1 MTINVTWIYYIYIF
15 NYSYFKYNNHIC
27 LAINSNETGRVRE
40 QKSEI
45 QDNDVD
51 YDYLP
56 PPHTHTPTL
65 PLSLPSSPLMGG
77 ALRSSSPLP
86 IRSVALSTRDFRQ
99 LLRRNEMICPGAAAK
114 CWMDTYSW
122 DGYRSQS

>member
-1 MTINVTWIYYIYIF
+1 MR
-15 NYSYFKYNNHIC
+15 
-27 LAINSNETGRVRE
+27 LAVNSQETSQVRE

-51 YDYLP
+51 YESSVVVV
-56 PPHTHTPTL
+56 PHHHNSPS
-65 PLSLPSSPLMGG
+65 LSLPSSPLMGG
-77 ALRSSSPLP
+77 ASRSSSPPP
-86 IRSVALSTRDFRQ
+86 IRSVALSSRDFRQ

-122 DGYRSQS
+122 DGYRSQP

>member
-1 MTINVTWIYYIYIF
+1 MR
-15 NYSYFKYNNHIC
+15 
-27 LAINSNETGRVRE
+27 LAVNSHETFRGRE

-45 QDNDVD
+45 QDNNVD
-51 YDYLP
+51 YESSPHP
-56 PPHTHTPTL
+56 PPRSPPL
-65 PLSLPSSPLMGG
+65 SPRSPLSLSRMGG
-77 ALRSSSPLP
+77 AQRSASPLP